1 MNNTIFRK
9 KNMDRVS
16 SPEQLNDYVRVS
28 NPGVWLLLAA
38 VIILLIGMCVWGIF
52 GHLDTIISAAAVSE
66 NGKTICYIKAEDV
79 SEVAAGMSVR
89 IGGKEYTI
97 SDVSSEPVEITGSS
111 DNAVLLSG
119 GFSSGEWAYTAA
131 VSGFSSD
138 GIYEAEIVV
147 ESVSPISFLLN

>member
-9 KNMDRVS
+9 KSMDRVS

-52 GHLDTIISAAAVSE
+52 GHLDTLVSAAAISE
-66 NGKTICYIKAEDV
+66 NGKTICYIRAEDISSV
-79 SEVAAGMSVR
+79 TEGMKVR
-89 IGGKEYTI
+89 IAGEEYTV
-97 SDVSSEPVEITGSS
+97 SDISSEPVRVTGSF
-111 DNAVLLSG
+111 DNALLLTC
-119 GFSSGEWAYTAA
+119 GFSSGEWVYTAA

-138 GIYEAEIVV
+138 GIYKAEIVV
-147 ESVSPISFLLN
+147 ESVSPMSFLLV